1 MASLALAPLL
11 QNAALLLAMAVVYDL
26 ATSRR
31 PLDGAPW
38 RQALAGSILGAIG
51 VAIMLA
57 PLTLEPG
64 IVFDTRSVL
73 LAVSGL
79 FLGAVPTAVAAAI
92 TAAFRLAQGGAAAGV
107 GVAVILASSAIG
119 VAWRGW
125 RLARLADLSWRELY
139 GFGIVV
145 HLVMLGLMLGLPW
158 DSARRVLASIGLP
171 VLLVHPLATAALGA
185 LLVNRLR
192 RERSTRLLED
202 SESRYREREQETRRL
217 LDEVEASRRVLL
229 SVVEDQKRTA
239 AALRLQTTAL
249 EAAANAIVITDREGR
264 VEWVNR
270 AFTTLTG
277 YTAAESLG
285 RNPRELVRSGEQA
298 DAFYRDL
305 WDTILSGRVWRGEL
319 VNRRKDGSTYAEE
332 QTITPVRNAAGEIA
346 HFIGVKQDVSARR
359 RAERERKALDAQL
372 RQAQKMESVGR
383 LAGGIAHDFNN
394 ALGVILGRSELA
406 LGAAEAGTH
415 LARHLEAIREAGL
428 RSASLTRQLL
438 AFARMQTIEP
448 RVLDLNASIG
458 ALLAMLKQLIGE
470 DVHLAWRPGPSPM
483 SVKTDPA
490 QIGQV
495 LTNLVV
501 NARDALG
508 GVGEIVVSTDDAT
521 FDEAARS
528 SRAVPPPGRYVMLCV
543 RDDGPGMPPEVLD
556 HLFEPFFTTKPVGH
570 GTGLGLATVYGI
582 VKQNEGY
589 VDVDSSPGRG
599 TTFRIYLPRAAERA
613 AEAPAAR
620 ARAEQRPRSE
630 TVLLVEDEPGMLEVT
645 AETLTELGF
654 QVLAAGRPAAAIE
667 LARTHAGPIDLL
679 LTDVVMPEMNG
690 RELAER
696 VVALRPGIR
705 RLFVSG
711 YTADVIARRGVLEE
725 GTRLLQKP
733 FTRDDLASKVRQ
745 ALDD

>member
-38 RQALAGSILGAIG
+38 RQAIAGSILGGIG

-73 LAVSGL
+73 LGVSGL

-92 TAAFRLAQGGAAAGV
+92 TAAFRLGQGGSAAGV

-119 VAWRGW
+119 VAWRSW

-139 GFGIVV
+139 GFGVVV
-145 HLVMLGLMLGLPW
+145 HLVMLALMLGLPW
-158 DSARRVLASIGLP
+158 DSAWHVLASIGLP

-192 RERSTRLLED
+192 RERGTRLLED
-202 SESRYREREQETRRL
+202 SESRYREREREARRL

-239 AALRLQTTAL
+239 EALRLQTTAL

-285 RNPRELVRSGEQA
+285 RNPRELIRSGEHA

-305 WDTILSGRVWRGEL
+305 WDTILSGRVWHGEL
-319 VNRRKDGSTYAEE
+319 VNRRKDGSSYTEE

-359 RAERERKALDAQL
+359 RAEGERKALDAQR

-406 LGAAEAGTH
+406 LGAADAGTP

-438 AFARMQTIEP
+438 AFARMQTMEP
-448 RVLDLNASIG
+448 RVLDLNASIR

-470 DVHLAWRPGPSPM
+470 DVHLVWRPGASRM

-490 QIGQV
+490 QIDQV

-501 NARDALG
+501 NARDALE

-521 FDEAARS
+521 FDEAPRS
-528 SRAVPPPGRYVMLCV
+528 SRAVPPAGRYVMLSV

-589 VDVDSSPGRG
+589 VDVESSPGRG
-599 TTFRIYLPRAAERA
+599 TTFRIYLPRAAEGA
-613 AEAPAAR
+613 AEAPAGHAR
-620 ARAEQRPRSE
+620 SEQRPRTE

-745 ALDD
+745 ALDE